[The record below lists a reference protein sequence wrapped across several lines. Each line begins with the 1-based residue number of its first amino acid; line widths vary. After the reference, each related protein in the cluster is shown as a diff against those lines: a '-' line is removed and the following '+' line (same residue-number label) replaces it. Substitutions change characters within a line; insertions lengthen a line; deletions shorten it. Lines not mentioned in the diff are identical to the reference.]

1 MLVFFTDLDGTL
13 LDHHSYDWQPAR
25 PAIHHLQSLHHAL
38 VLTTSKARAEVTQLH
53 AAMGL
58 ADPIIIENGGAL
70 CLPPG
75 YFGAPPEGSLPR
87 DGWDLIELGTP
98 YPVLVEALRHAA
110 AASGV
115 HARGFSEMEVEEVA
129 RRTGLPLET
138 ARLSHQREYDE
149 PFVVEEGDPAVLC
162 SAIEAAGFQWTRGG
176 RFFHIIQRCDKAKA
190 VHALTALY
198 RRHRPLERT
207 IGLGDGLN
215 DAKFLRAVDSAWL
228 IPSAQTTQLALL
240 VPNVR
245 IAPHPGP
252 AGWAHAVTA
261 ELAV

>member
-1 MLVFFTDLDGTL
+1 MLVLFTDLDGTL

-25 PAIHHLQSLHHAL
+25 PAITHLQSLHHAL
-38 VLTTSKARAEVTQLH
+38 ILTTSKARAEVTQLH
-53 AAMGL
+53 ADMGL
-58 ADPIIIENGGAL
+58 ADPIIVENGGAL

-75 YFGAPPEGSLPR
+75 YFGPPPEGSLPR
-87 DGWDLIELGTP
+87 DGWDILELGAP
-98 YPVLVEALRHAA
+98 YPALVEALRRAA
-110 AASGV
+110 ATSGV
-115 HARGFSEMEVEEVA
+115 RVRGFSEMDIDEVA

-149 PFVVEEGDPAVLC
+149 PFVVEEGDPALLC
-162 SAIEAAGFQWTRGG
+162 AAIDAAGFQWTRGG
-176 RFFHIIQRCDKAKA
+176 RFFHIIQGCDKAKA
-190 VHALTALY
+190 VQALTALY
-198 RRHRPLERT
+198 RRHHPVERT

-228 IPSAQTTQLALL
+228 IPSAQTAQLAPL
-240 VPNVR
+240 VPNAR

-261 ELAV
+261 ELAA